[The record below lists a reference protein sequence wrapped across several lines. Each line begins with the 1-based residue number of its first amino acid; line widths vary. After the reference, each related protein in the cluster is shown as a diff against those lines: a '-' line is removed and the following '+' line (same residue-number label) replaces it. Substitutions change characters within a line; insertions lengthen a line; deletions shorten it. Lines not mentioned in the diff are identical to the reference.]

1 MSNSALNE
9 LGFAEFVAKLIS
21 DTFNAILSSQADQKN
36 KINELRAL
44 LAMDKEEFI
53 DACMQDEALL
63 DQLDTELQFLFT
75 TDNEVGHSVIAGS
88 VYTPHK
94 GSVAE
99 SPAYSAVLGITLI
112 DKEDFYQKK
121 VQPPKGARQQA
132 LPKDASKYYLS
143 DKGVDKI
150 KRAIMARIAHQQ
162 RASINSMMADGIPRL
177 VVDSG
182 KINAKLTFATELFDH
197 NDDEEEV
204 EEYKR
209 PTPIPPPGASQSSAS
224 STGPVRRDAIEKNLA
239 ARRVRLGAAAQ
250 FSLNTNSR
258 FLGAVDTQRLA
269 YSRLKIT
276 PASNKVPQDVSSK
289 TNIYSEVEIH
299 FKTIL

>member
-63 DQLDTELQFLFT
+63 DQLDTELQILFAA
-75 TDNEVGHSVIAGS
+75 DNEVGHSVIAGAI
-88 VYTPHK
+88 YIPPK
-94 GSVAE
+94 GSVVE
-99 SPAYSAVLGITLI
+99 SPPYSAVLGITLV
-112 DKEDFYQKK
+112 DKEDFYEEK
-121 VQPPKGARQQA
+121 VQ
-132 LPKDASKYYLS
+132 LPSKKTPGRLLVSKYYLS
-143 DKGVDKI
+143 DKGVNKI
-150 KRAIMARIAHQQ
+150 ERAIMATIARQQ
-162 RASINSMMADGIPRL
+162 RASIDSMMADGIPRL

-197 NDDEEEV
+197 SGDEEKGGSEG
-204 EEYKR
+204 YTR
-209 PTPIPPPGASQSSAS
+209 PTPVPGVVPQSRAAGGIARKEI
-224 STGPVRRDAIEKNLA
+224 TEQLLATRR
-239 ARRVRLGAAAQ
+239 AAATQ

-258 FLGAVDTQRLA
+258 FLGSVDTQRLLR
-269 YSRLKIT
+269 SRLKIT

>member
-44 LAMDKEEFI
+44 LTMNKEEFI

-63 DQLDTELQFLFT
+63 DQMDSELKVLFGA
-75 TDNEVGHSVIAGS
+75 DNQAGHSVIVGS
-88 VYTPHK
+88 VYTPHN
-94 GSVAE
+94 GNVAE
-99 SPAYSAVLGITLI
+99 SPPYSAVLGITLV
-112 DKEDFYQKK
+112 DKEDFYQEK
-121 VQPPKGARQQA
+121 VQRPPKGLS
-132 LPKDASKYYLS
+132 LPKEMFKYYLS
-143 DKGVDKI
+143 GKGVDKI
-150 KRAIMARIAHQQ
+150 ERAIMAIIARQQ

-197 NDDEEEV
+197 SDDEEVDES
-204 EEYKR
+204 EGYKR
-209 PTPIPPPGASQSSAS
+209 PTPIPPSGASQSSAS
-224 STGPVRRDAIEKNLA
+224 TTGPVRKDAIEKQLA

-258 FLGAVDTQRLA
+258 FLGTVDTQRLA
-269 YSRLKIT
+269 SSRLKIT